1 MMIQRF
7 LIQNDLAETLKRI
20 ADYGIDGFYSGKTA
34 ELIVS
39 EMNDNNGLISLED
52 LKNYDSVYRK
62 PLTGTYRDKKIVSMG
77 PPSSGGALLIQ
88 MLNMLENYNIENMS
102 RNSVEFVHL
111 MTEVQRLAY
120 ADRAI
125 HIKHVASGYRFQAK
139 TGLEVY
145 ISKLK
150 DKGANRFSK
159 AFLET
164 TAIIAYKQPVTRGDI
179 EDIRGISVN
188 SNIIRT
194 LLELEWIKVVGHK
207 ETPGKPELFATT
219 SKFLDYFDKNT
230 LSDLPEISDVDSL

>member
-1 MMIQRF
+1 M
-7 LIQNDLAETLKRI
+7 
-20 ADYGIDGFYSGKTA
+20 SH
-34 ELIVS
+34 
-39 EMNDNNGLISLED
+39 SLENIIECLLLVSD
-52 LKNYDSVYRK
+52 E
-62 PLTGTYRDKKIVSMG
+62 PLTVNQILKILDDKNITKKKIE
-77 PPSSGGALLIQ
+77 SSISN
-88 MLNMLENYNIENMS
+88 LNKRY
-102 RNSVEFVHL
+102 H
-111 MTEVQRLAY
+111 
-120 ADRAI
+120 DRAI

-150 DKGANRFSK
+150 DKGTNRFSK

-194 LLELEWIKVVGHK
+194 LLELEWIKVVGHR

>member
-1 MMIQRF
+1 
-7 LIQNDLAETLKRI
+7 
-20 ADYGIDGFYSGKTA
+20 
-34 ELIVS
+34 
-39 EMNDNNGLISLED
+39 MNYSLENIIECLLLVSD
-52 LKNYDSVYRK
+52 D
-62 PLTGTYRDKKIVSMG
+62 PLTANQILKILDDKKITKKKIE
-77 PPSSGGALLIQ
+77 SSISN
-88 MLNMLENYNIENMS
+88 LNERYVDS
-102 RNSVEFVHL
+102 
-111 MTEVQRLAY
+111 
-120 ADRAI
+120 AI
-125 HIKHVASGYRFQAK
+125 YIKHVASGYRFQAK

-150 DKGANRFSK
+150 DKGTNRFSK

-194 LLELEWIKVVGHK
+194 LLELEWIKVVGHR

-219 SKFLDYFDKNT
+219 PKFLDYFDKNT

>member
-1 MMIQRF
+1 MS
-7 LIQNDLAETLKRI
+7 
-20 ADYGIDGFYSGKTA
+20 Y
-34 ELIVS
+34 
-39 EMNDNNGLISLED
+39 SLENIIECLLLVSD
-52 LKNYDSVYRK
+52 E
-62 PLTGTYRDKKIVSMG
+62 PLTVNQILKILDDKKITKKKIELSI
-77 PPSSGGALLIQ
+77 SN
-88 MLNMLENYNIENMS
+88 LNERYI
-102 RNSVEFVHL
+102 
-111 MTEVQRLAY
+111 
-120 ADRAI
+120 DRAI

-139 TGLEVY
+139 TGLEAY

-150 DKGANRFSK
+150 DKGTNRFSK

-194 LLELEWIKVVGHK
+194 LLELEWIKVVGHR